1 MPIDET
7 STGWVTSDGLLYL
20 TTDAAARAQAE
31 LDLKVENSTL
41 IERGKEGL
49 RRLRKR
55 MEKTT
60 PSQEP
65 VPAAVGK
72 VRMEIVDDF
81 FARWITTNGDS
92 FDNMEEAVLYQEALD
107 VAERGG
113 WATDPEAMRAR
124 LGLPLP
130 PADLP
135 AVDRLQRTL
144 DAIDAK
150 TRDIARS
157 VLPARPLVAPGTY
170 SREIDKSLFS
180 TVSTERLYTTYQ
192 PPVVDVSSALPRE
205 ELRERVQRLQRRLS
219 GKVEPEAVEL
229 YTQSVE
235 SKRRVKLKPRGGG

>member
-72 VRMEIVDDF
+72 VRMEIVDDL

-124 LGLPLP
+124 LGL
-130 PADLP
+130 
-135 AVDRLQRTL
+135 
-144 DAIDAK
+144 
-150 TRDIARS
+150 
-157 VLPARPLVAPGTY
+157 
-170 SREIDKSLFS
+170 
-180 TVSTERLYTTYQ
+180 
-192 PPVVDVSSALPRE
+192 
-205 ELRERVQRLQRRLS
+205 QRRLS